1 VIWPTG
7 LAPNE
12 SVTVASVGERGDH
25 DVIMARCSLSYFCFL
40 LALAGCT
47 SQGLPSRPGAP
58 DAALGGGTFPAGTTG
73 AGGVQTTATG
83 GPASGGTSAL
93 GSGGATG
100 TGGLPVTVAD
110 AAPPPDAARNDGV
123 GGTTLPVITGG
134 AGGALS
140 PDARVVGGSGG
151 TVVAPPDAWTAGTDA
166 VTGILVSSPAT
177 IDVGTVSV
185 GTTSFAATA
194 VITNIGATT
203 AVRIQPSGVGLSA
216 SGCVGAL
223 PFGASCALSITVTP
237 TVAGPIVG
245 SVDVSATP
253 GTGTPLRITVTGVA
267 VPIGAFFLSPSI
279 VTLGDIG
286 VGEAIPIEVTV
297 TASANLTGLVIGLQG
312 PDLKL
317 DPTSTCVSTLPVG
330 TSCVIAAVFMATAA
344 GSPVSDSIVVSQG
357 GVVKAVPVTANVLAP
372 AKLAVTPPSAALTA
386 TPGTVGSRLDIN
398 VGNLG
403 GMSTGPLA
411 VALGGPD
418 ASDFAIV
425 EDRCSVVTLAGAK
438 FCTITLAYKPSLNI
452 SHTETATLTITD
464 MGPAG
469 STASVRLSG
478 GPTSP
483 PSLTI
488 VGGPALGSVM
498 AGSIGAEVLF
508 TVTNNSATSTG
519 TLTASLTS
527 TLITISSNTC
537 ATVATLSQGETCTIG
552 LRLAPPARTLPQ
564 AISAL
569 LTVTSANAS
578 SVAASVTGAV
588 VSI

>member
-1 VIWPTG
+1 MIWPTG
-7 LAPNE
+7 LEPNE
-12 SVTVASVGERGDH
+12 SATVASVGERGDH
-25 DVIMARCSLSYFCFL
+25 EFIMARCSLSYFCFL

-58 DAALGGGTFPAGTTG
+58 DAALGGGAGTAGATG
-73 AGGVQTTATG
+73 TGGAPIATTG
-83 GPASGGTSAL
+83 GPGAGGTSAL

-100 TGGLPVTVAD
+100 AGGLSVSVAD

-123 GGTTLPVITGG
+123 GTGG

-166 VTGILVSSPAT
+166 VTGVLVSSPAT

-203 AVRIQPSGVGLSA
+203 ALRIQPSGVGLSA

-245 SVDVSATP
+245 SVDVSATL

-267 VPIGAFFLSPSI
+267 MSAGAFFLSPSVI
-279 VTLGDIG
+279 ALGEVG
-286 VGEAIPIEVTV
+286 VGEAVPVEVTV
-297 TASANLTGLVIGLQG
+297 TAGTNLSGLVAGLQG

-317 DPTSTCVSTLPVG
+317 DPTSTCVSTLSAG
-330 TSCVIAAVFMATAA
+330 TTCVIAAVFMAAAA
-344 GSPVSDSIVVSQG
+344 GSPTADSIVVSQG
-357 GVVKAVPVTANVLAP
+357 GVVKSVPVTANVLAP
-372 AKLAVTPPSAALTA
+372 AKLAVTPPTADLAA
-386 TPGTVGSRLDIN
+386 TPGQSSSALDVN
-398 VGNLG
+398 VGNIG

-411 VALGGPD
+411 VSLGGPG

-425 EDRCSVVTLAGAK
+425 EDRCSVVTLAGAN
-438 FCTITLAYKPSLNI
+438 FCTITLEYKPSLNI

-464 MGPAG
+464 RGAAG
-469 STASVRLSG
+469 STASVRLTG

-488 VGGPALGSVM
+488 VGGPSLGSVM
-498 AGSIGAEVLF
+498 PGSTGAEVLF
-508 TVTNNSATSTG
+508 TVANTSATSTG
-519 TLTASLTS
+519 ALTASLNS

-537 ATVATLSQGETCTIG
+537 AATPTLSQGESCTIG
-552 LRLAPPARTLPQ
+552 LRLVPGAGTAPQ
-564 AISAL
+564 AVSAL
-569 LTVTSANAS
+569 LTVSAANARS
-578 SVAASVTGAV
+578 TAASVTGNV
-588 VSI
+588 VSP